1 MVGVWPS
8 HSAHDKGRIMAK
20 TGIPG
25 RLDRIEKLLNIDKKE
40 KGQVVILGTP
50 HTPGIE
56 PEIPEPFEEW
66 ITYKQELERAEN
78 SDLRVSIFLTD
89 RFREYEVRNDLP
101 EGLISMHD
109 LKGKIPFTE
118 LLDQAKRDFAREP
131 KVRKYCA
138 ARIVD
143 DD

>member
-1 MVGVWPS
+1 
-8 HSAHDKGRIMAK
+8 MAR

-25 RLDRIEKLLNIDKKE
+25 RLERIEKLLHIEKKE
-40 KGQVVILGTP
+40 HTFVILGTP
-50 HTPGIE
+50 YTPVME

-66 ITYKQELERAEN
+66 ITYKQERERAEN

-101 EGLISMHD
+101 EGSISMHD